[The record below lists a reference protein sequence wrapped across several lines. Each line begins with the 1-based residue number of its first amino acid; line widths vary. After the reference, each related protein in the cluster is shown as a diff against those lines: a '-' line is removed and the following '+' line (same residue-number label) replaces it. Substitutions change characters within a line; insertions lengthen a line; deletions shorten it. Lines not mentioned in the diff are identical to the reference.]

1 MAMPHTAAEAPGQ
14 AEALRVAPGEFVR
27 SPGYWATVWRRFLH
41 DPVAVGAALV
51 ILAIVL
57 IAILAPYI
65 APQDP
70 YKGITLRRLRPP
82 GTEGFP
88 LGTDELGR
96 DMLSRLIWGARLSL
110 FMGVTPVILAL
121 LLGSAIGI
129 AAGYAGGW
137 INSILMRTIDVFF
150 AFPSVLL
157 AIALSGALGAGI
169 LNGLISLTVVFIPPI
184 ARVAE
189 SVTTGVRSRDFVE
202 AARAS
207 GAGPLTIVRVQVLG
221 NVMGPIFVYA
231 MSLVAVSMILA
242 SGLSFLGLGVKPPE
256 PEWGLMLN
264 TLRTAI
270 YTQPLLC
277 ALPGVMIFFTSISF
291 NMLTDGLRSAMD
303 IKA

>member
-1 MAMPHTAAEAPGQ
+1 MLMASPADALAP
-14 AEALRVAPGEFVR
+14 VAR
-27 SPGYWATVWRRFLH
+27 SPGYWATVWRRFQR

-57 IAILAPYI
+57 VAIFAPYI

-70 YKGITLRRLRPP
+70 YRGMTLRRLRPP

-110 FMGVTPVILAL
+110 FMGVTPVLMAL
-121 LLGSAIGI
+121 IVGSMIGI
-129 AAGYAGGW
+129 TAGYVAGW
-137 INSILMRTIDVFF
+137 INTILMRTIDVFF

-169 LNGLISLTVVFIPPI
+169 LNGLVSLTVVFIPPI

-189 SVTTGVRSRDFVE
+189 SVTTSVRSRDFVE

-207 GAGPLTIVRVQVLG
+207 GAGALTIIRVQVLG
-221 NVMGPIFVYA
+221 NVMGPIFVYG
-231 MSLVAVSMILA
+231 MSLIAVSMILA

-277 ALPGVMIFFTSISF
+277 ALPGVMIFITSISF
-291 NMLTDGLRSAMD
+291 NLLTDGLRSAMD

>member
-1 MAMPHTAAEAPGQ
+1 MLMTSDIKVLEPVT
-14 AEALRVAPGEFVR
+14 R
-27 SPGYWATVWRRFLH
+27 SPGYWATVWRRFRR
-41 DPVAVGAALV
+41 DPVAVGAGIV
-51 ILAIVL
+51 ILL
-57 IAILAPYI
+57 IILMAILAPYI

-70 YKGITLRRLRPP
+70 YKGMTLRRLRPP
-82 GTEGFP
+82 GTDGFP

-96 DMLSRLIWGARLSL
+96 DMLSRLIYGARLSL
-110 FMGVTPVILAL
+110 FMGVTPVFMAL
-121 LLGSAIGI
+121 FFGSLIGI
-129 AAGYAGGW
+129 TAGYVGGW
-137 INSILMRTIDVFF
+137 LNTILMRTIDVFF

-169 LNGLISLTVVFIPPI
+169 FNGLLSLTIVFIPPI

-189 SVTTGVRSRDFVE
+189 SVTTGVRSRDYVE

-207 GAGPLTIVRVQVLG
+207 GAGALAIIRKHVLG
-221 NVMGPIFVYA
+221 NVLGPIFVYA
-231 MSLVAVSMILA
+231 MSLIAVSMILA
-242 SGLSFLGLGVKPPE
+242 SGLSFLGLGVRPPE

-277 ALPGVMIFFTSISF
+277 ALPGVMIFITSISF